1 MGKVKNVSKQDRNVP
16 ALGGRL
22 VVKGAVIEVPDEAVY
37 GFTCQTDNWSP
48 ADAATKKVHDAA
60 HELELIANFGPPPED
75 EDESSE
81 KTAPK
86 KENS

>member
-1 MGKVKNVSKQDRNVP
+1 MGKVKNVSKQDVHVP

-22 VVKGAVIEVPDEAVY
+22 VVKGAVVEVPDEAVY
-37 GFTCQTDNWSP
+37 GFTCQTTNWAP

-60 HELELIANFGPPPED
+60 HELELIANFGPPED
-75 EDESSE
+75 EDEPTE

-86 KENS
+86 KENG